1 LRRTARVQ
9 RSAEASPQRMRAEER
24 NESVN
29 VCAKRGAQSTC
40 LSPHRILQTAA
51 VPHSARSCLD

>member
-51 VPHSARSCLD
+51 MPHSAR